1 MKVLCFLAALVL
13 FTGCTEE
20 QQLTGPWEM
29 WVLVCRPAD
38 GEVWQPSSE
47 KEFTVSWAAVPGET
61 VRCDLMKNGRM
72 VMELSNWVES
82 GQGSLV
88 FRGSLTK
95 VGSGSGYQVR
105 VLDEQGFYG
114 LSGEF
119 TIR

>member
-1 MKVLCFLAALVL
+1 MKVLCFLAALFL

-29 WVLVCRPAD
+29 WVLVCRPAAD
-38 GEVWQPSSE
+38 DVWQPSTE

-61 VRCDLMKNGRM
+61 VRCDLVRNGRV
-72 VMELSNWVES
+72 VMELSDWVES
-82 GQGSLV
+82 GPGYLV
-88 FRGSLTK
+88 FRGSLSRA
-95 VGSGSGYQVR
+95 GSGSGYQVR

-119 TIR
+119 AIR

>member
-1 MKVLCFLAALVL
+1 
-13 FTGCTEE
+13 
-20 QQLTGPWEM
+20 
-29 WVLVCRPAD
+29 
-38 GEVWQPSSE
+38 
-47 KEFTVSWAAVPGET
+47 
-61 VRCDLMKNGRM
+61 MKNGRM

-88 FRGSLTK
+88 FRGSLTEA
-95 VGSGSGYQVR
+95 GSGSGYQVR